1 MTTLPVQEEI
11 LDHPITRYMRF
22 DFCRL
27 QAGQTVAEALTDLR
41 IQQPEGRIVYFYVMD
56 DEDRLVGVVPTRR
69 LLLSQPETK
78 IEAIMVRDVYT
89 IPSTATVRQA
99 CEEFLAHRYLAF
111 PVMHRERMIGIVDV
125 EVFAEG
131 IDDLEQTKQQDSL
144 FQLIGVHLSAAQ
156 QSSPLL
162 GFASRFPWLL
172 ANIAG
177 GLLAAWLSNLFEAEL
192 QQVVALALFIP
203 VVLALSESVSIQSVS
218 LALLILGGQE
228 CSWKLLRSKLLRELA
243 TGLLLGLAA
252 GSLVAAVESVW
263 LGDMRVAASLLAG
276 IVTGV
281 TTSATV
287 GLAMPFVL
295 RMLRRDP
302 QVASGPIALAAAD
315 MLTLTV
321 YFNVARWLLP

>member
-27 QAGQTVAEALTDLR
+27 RAGQSVAEALADLR
-41 IQQPEGRIVYFYVMD
+41 IQQPEGRIIYFYVMD
-56 DEDRLVGVVPTRR
+56 DADRLVGVVPTRR

-78 IEAIMVRDVYT
+78 IADIMVTKVVT

-111 PVMHRERMIGIVDV
+111 PVMHDDRMVGIVDV

-131 IDDLEQTKQQDSL
+131 IDDLERTKQQDSL

-156 QSSPLL
+156 QSSPLI

-192 QQVVALALFIP
+192 RQVVALALFIP

-218 LALLILGGQE
+218 LALLILSGQPP
-228 CSWKLLRSKLLRELA
+228 SWKLLRSKLAREFA
-243 TGLLLGLAA
+243 TGCLLGIAA
-252 GSLVAAVESVW
+252 GCLVAVVELVW
-263 LGDMRVAASLLAG
+263 LRDTRVAACLLAG
-276 IVTGV
+276 ILAGV

-287 GLAMPFVL
+287 GLAMPFML

-315 MLTLTV
+315 IVTLTV
-321 YFNVARWLLP
+321 YFNVARWMIG